1 MKKKNKKKNK
11 TLVLI
16 PARLKST
23 RFPHKPLIDLYGKSM
38 IRTVFDRCESFGYD
52 TIVLTDSE
60 LVSKEIPDDNFII
73 TTEPAD
79 NGTDRCMNVIQNLN
93 DSYDRYINVQG
104 DNPDVT
110 KEVIDKVVDKLDCCS
125 VVNAYTDLEDNSKD
139 NKDHVKTIITED
151 VIHWYTRSP
160 VDYGY
165 KALGFHGY
173 SNNAIEVW
181 KHFKKQVGEEK
192 EGVEQLRW
200 IENHYELNGVYV
212 NYHGIEIN
220 TPYDYDLWKNSTLK
234 PEIAPYSKD
243 LLL

>member
-1 MKKKNKKKNK
+1 MNLKMRKKNK
-11 TLVLI
+11 TLILI

-38 IRTVFDRCESFGYD
+38 IRTVFDKCESFGYD
-52 TIVLTDSE
+52 TIVITDSE
-60 LVSKEIPDDNFII
+60 LIAKEIPKDNFII

-79 NGTDRCMNVIQNLN
+79 NGTDRCMNVIEKLDNP
-93 DSYDRYINVQG
+93 YEKYINVQG

-110 KEVIDKVVDKLDCCS
+110 VEVIDKIIDKLDFCS
-125 VVNAYTDLEDNSKD
+125 TVNAYTDLQVDSKD
-139 NKDHVKTIITED
+139 NKDHVKVITTED

-173 SNNAIEVW
+173 NYDVCEVW
-181 KHFKKQVGEEK
+181 KYFRKQIGEER

-200 IENHYELNGVYV
+200 IENHYQLNGVYLK
-212 NYHGIEIN
+212 YDGIEIN
-220 TPYDYDLWKNSTLK
+220 TPYDYDLWKNSS
-234 PEIAPYSKD
+234 YSKE